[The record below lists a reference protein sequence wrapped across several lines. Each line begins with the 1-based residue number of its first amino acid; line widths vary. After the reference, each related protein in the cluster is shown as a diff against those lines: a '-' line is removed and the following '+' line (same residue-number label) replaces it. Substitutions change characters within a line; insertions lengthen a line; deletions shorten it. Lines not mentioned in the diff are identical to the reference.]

1 MNIHKIYVENKE
13 LFDKIKIQVNDFQ
26 KKYLFSEKILSEI
39 IAIEDSIENL
49 TENVYKNLENN
60 DELRKIRQN
69 WDIIELDEKWKII
82 LRDTDRKF
90 KRRFKKLSYKL
101 ANLQRKWIK
110 NASEENRMK
119 YYKIFYLWNMW
130 YSVIEVR
137 NNRYNSNSTHPSYNI
152 NFYTMDTGIDM
163 IEAEKLL
170 IGNNWNLGDSVKQ
183 INYEKELSLKYIESN
198 FKSFYSLLDEKVWSK
213 DLIYVL
219 IILWIFFLIIYS
231 MQYFV

>member
-119 YYKIFYLWNMW
+119 YYVQVYEDEKW
-130 YSVIEVR
+130 IE
-137 NNRYNSNSTHPSYNI
+137 
-152 NFYTMDTGIDM
+152 TGDIDSW
-163 IEAEKLL
+163 EEHDGLL
-170 IGNNWNLGDSVKQ
+170 IKPWN
-183 INYEKELSLKYIESN
+183 KETPTYRN
-198 FKSFYSLLDEKVWSK
+198 PAD
-213 DLIYVL
+213 
-219 IILWIFFLIIYS
+219 
-231 MQYFV
+231 QA